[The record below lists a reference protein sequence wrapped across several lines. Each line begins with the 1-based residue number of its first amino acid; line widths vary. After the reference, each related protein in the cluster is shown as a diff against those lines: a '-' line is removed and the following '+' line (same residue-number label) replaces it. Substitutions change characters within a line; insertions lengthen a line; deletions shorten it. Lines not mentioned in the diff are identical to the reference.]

1 MTKSKRNNKIRKV
14 IGSLLI
20 VFGLALTFGRI
31 IYNFTSN
38 KVDDIKVE
46 TFFEGKHPTG
56 NVIHSNNQNNSSS
69 YKKANYKNGY
79 YAVLEIP
86 AISLKRGLVYKNS
99 KANNVNKNIKTLKS
113 SDTPDIVGGTL
124 LLASHS
130 GNSHVAYF
138 KNLYKL
144 NKNDLINVYYDGY
157 KYEYKITDI
166 YSQDKTGVITYMYK
180 NTSMIV
186 LTTCNQQE
194 KGKQIIVIGT
204 LDNKS
209 KY

>member
-1 MTKSKRNNKIRKV
+1 MTKLKRNNKSRII

-20 VFGLALTFGRI
+20 VFGIALAFGRS
-31 IYNFTSN
+31 IYNFTLN
-38 KVDDIKVE
+38 KVDEIKIE
-46 TFFEGKHPTG
+46 SFFDEKHPTG
-56 NVIHSNNQNNSSS
+56 NVIHRKNENNNVT
-69 YKKANYKNGY
+69 YKNNNKSGY
-79 YAVLEIP
+79 YAILEIP
-86 AISLKRGLVYKNS
+86 SISLKRGLVDKNS
-99 KANNVNKNIKTLKS
+99 KANNVNRNIKTLKS
-113 SDTPDIVGGTL
+113 SDTPDIVGGNV

-130 GNSHVAYF
+130 GNSRVAYF
-138 KNLYKL
+138 KNLYKV
-144 NKNDLINVYYDGY
+144 KNGDSIYIYYNGY

-166 YSQDKTGVITYMYK
+166 YNQDKTGIITYIYK

-209 KY
+209 EY